1 MAQMNPQLVALLQ
14 AMAQNPN
21 ADSGGPILGGHPG
34 GQTVNNTGGV
44 PYPGGRGEGPV
55 PGGDGPSPDLGGPF
69 VGERGGDGN
78 AWGPNGRIDDPI
90 GGRPTGDEFDNG
102 DDGSQNHT
110 SLLGP
115 HGTNLPGLLAGM
127 NALVSPGHYNARHPL
142 TLMRQTHPG
151 HISQPTKSG
160 ESFGHVDQAST
171 NRAIIAQRQQQMAA
185 L

>member
-44 PYPGGRGEGPV
+44 QGGDGASYPPNDPGITYAPGEGP
-55 PGGDGPSPDLGGPF
+55 DQGGPGIGVRTPDF
-69 VGERGGDGN
+69 GGGEDSYGEGDN
-78 AWGPNGRIDDPI
+78 
-90 GGRPTGDEFDNG
+90 T
-102 DDGSQNHT
+102 NHQ

-151 HISQPTKSG
+151 HISQTTKSG